1 MRRTIEAAAR
11 PDERSGWVA
20 ECFEMVIVTQGT
32 TLDELMANLKQ
43 AVDPALEGE
52 DPASLGLAPN
62 PAVVLTMALQPQY
75 A

>member
-1 MRRTIEAAAR
+1 LQRTIKAVVR
-11 PDERSGWVA
+11 PGEQSGWVA

-52 DPASLGLAPN
+52 DPASLGLAPSS
-62 PAVVLTMALQPQY
+62 
-75 A
+75 